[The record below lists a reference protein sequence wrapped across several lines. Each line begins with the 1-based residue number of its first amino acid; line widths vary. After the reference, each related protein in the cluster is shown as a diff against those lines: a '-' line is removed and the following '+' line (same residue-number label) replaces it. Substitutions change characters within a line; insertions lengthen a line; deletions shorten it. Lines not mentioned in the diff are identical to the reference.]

1 MPTCRW
7 RFCYIPGTSPTLWS
21 NNISIKSLKLN
32 LGEME
37 EVQLKPGNGHARARR
52 WAPCRPSPQ
61 EEREETGL
69 DGQGRGAPDE
79 LRAQGF
85 PGRAFLQGGMRS
97 G

>member
-1 MPTCRW
+1 MPG
-7 RFCYIPGTSPTLWS
+7 PG
-21 NNISIKSLKLN
+21 
-32 LGEME
+32 G
-37 EVQLKPGNGHARARR
+37 GRHAD
-52 WAPCRPSPQ
+52 SPQ

-85 PGRAFLQGGMRS
+85 PEGAFLQGGMRS